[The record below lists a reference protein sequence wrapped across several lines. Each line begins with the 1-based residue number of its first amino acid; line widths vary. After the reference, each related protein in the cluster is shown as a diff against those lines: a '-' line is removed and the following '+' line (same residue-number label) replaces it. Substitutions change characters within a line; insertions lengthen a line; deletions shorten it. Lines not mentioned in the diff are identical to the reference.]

1 MKNRSVIGNIIF
13 IQIVLFRKGMT
24 EASLNCSGKAPV
36 LKERLT
42 MFVIVGR
49 SAGRHCFRIEVG
61 IGLVSQKEL
70 DDCKM
75 SLLISSLVV

>member
-1 MKNRSVIGNIIF
+1 
-13 IQIVLFRKGMT
+13 MT
-24 EASLNCSGKAPV
+24 EESLNCSRKTPV

-61 IGLVSQKEL
+61 IGSRSQKEL
-70 DDCKM
+70 DDCEM
-75 SLLISSLVV
+75 SLLISSLVAGLKKVGLVGRTLGSV